1 MKCLNI
7 VKYYSLQTCDALQ
20 FDRCVLAFWMNLGK
34 RVCYVVNDGGDIG
47 KRRQK
52 SRH

>member
-7 VKYYSLQTCDALQ
+7 VKDYSLQACDVLQ
-20 FDRCVLAFWMNLGK
+20 FDRYVPAFWMNLGK
-34 RVCYVVNDGGDIG
+34 SVSYVVNDGGDTG